1 MALGPREKSAL
12 ELHWQ
17 HQQDH
22 VRADLKNIYRR
33 MQNQAERAA
42 FKLIAEH
49 YEKTGGELLDLDAQP
64 GKLIELARAAVPEL
78 PEKT

>member
-1 MALGPREKSAL
+1 MALGPREKSEL

-22 VRADLKNIYRR
+22 VRADIKNIYRR

-42 FKLIAEH
+42 FKVIADR
-49 YEKTGGELLDLDAQP
+49 YQKDGTFLDLTAEP
-64 GKLIELARAAVPEL
+64 GALEKIARGVLPEL
-78 PEKT
+78 PEST

>member
-1 MALGPREKSAL
+1 MALGPREKSDL

-22 VRADLKNIYRR
+22 VRADIKNIYRR

-42 FKLIAEH
+42 FKAITDH
-49 YEKTGGELLDLDAQP
+49 FQRTGKLLDLTEEQ
-64 GKLIELARAAVPEL
+64 GFLVKLARKAAAEL
-78 PEKT
+78 PEGS

>member
-1 MALGPREKSAL
+1 MALGPREKSEL

-22 VRADLKNIYRR
+22 VRADIKNIYRR

-42 FKLIAEH
+42 FKVIADQ
-49 YEKTGGELLDLDAQP
+49 YAADGTLLDLRTTP
-64 GKLIELARAAVPEL
+64 GALEKIARGVLPEL
-78 PEKT
+78 PEGS